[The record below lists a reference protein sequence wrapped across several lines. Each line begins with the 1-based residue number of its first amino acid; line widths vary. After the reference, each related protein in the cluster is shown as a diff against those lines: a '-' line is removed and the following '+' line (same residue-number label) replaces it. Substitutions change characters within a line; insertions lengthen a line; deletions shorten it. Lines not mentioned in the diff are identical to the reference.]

1 MRIIEDV
8 SRIRFATA
16 SLWSGQYK
24 KNTGLLQITAKAENP
39 AVKLKN
45 ALLKSENAW
54 DSSIGSVL
62 ELKKNTYRFKKENKS
77 STGYFD
83 IINIHEKLI
92 LQMKNTENK
101 NSFYLILL
109 EEEAQKQTISLTK
122 IQLNIS
128 EIMPTGDETVIFT
141 RKI

>member
-1 MRIIEDV
+1 
-8 SRIRFATA
+8 
-16 SLWSGQYK
+16 
-24 KNTGLLQITAKAENP
+24 
-39 AVKLKN
+39 
-45 ALLKSENAW
+45 
-54 DSSIGSVL
+54 
-62 ELKKNTYRFKKENKS
+62 
-77 STGYFD
+77 
-83 IINIHEKLI
+83 
-92 LQMKNTENK
+92 MKNTENK